1 MTSLEKLQELK
12 IIGISDGEVA
22 MPVFY
27 NKSIQDSKYFY
38 SCNVI
43 SMAAT
48 IARTIDK
55 DQLFRGIFY
64 DTAMKRTNEDDKP
77 SAIYAIG
84 KALYNDRAEY
94 GIWQIDT
101 ANINRTDLLNVGW
114 QLVSKAP
121 DKFIDAAITFD
132 GIWKLGDDFKYYS
145 LFTEEYPWA
154 FYVNR
159 NNVLYRWN
167 CWTGEK
173 YQLDTNVNYCTA
185 ERGYYPEGYTNINS
199 DQGVIVVYATKNQEV
214 KYFTY
219 SYTSNET
226 KQWLGPETIVT
237 FTGETIK
244 SLQVHRLNDYRIG
257 VLVVTDK
264 KSYWYITDRAYS
276 QMAFRPETFNVD
288 SASITPI
295 MHAAIRTDG
304 VAATPQPTFT
314 WEISD
319 DKTSITIN
327 SNARLKLYDGYDLK
341 SIISGTKNMPSIS
354 SIVLNDYSIV
364 VNFTKAA
371 TATFTITLNAGNIRF
386 VAYVPDMLDTSA
398 AGWVVVTAASHE
410 FEIYIAQSAY
420 ETFTVQSAKIN
431 TVTANAAPIY
441 TLTQTTSESF
451 NVGSATLRSV
461 SAEVVDARVKVTAS
475 TSESFVCGSATIATL
490 TASVEGVGVIP
501 I

>member
-27 NKSIQDSKYFY
+27 NKNIQDSKYFY

-55 DQLFRGIFY
+55 DALFRGIFY
-64 DTAMKRTNEDDKP
+64 DVTMKRTNEDEKP

-84 KALYNDRAEY
+84 KALYSNKTEY
-94 GIWQIDT
+94 GIWKIET

-114 QLVSKAP
+114 QLVAKAP

-132 GIWKLGDDFKYYS
+132 GVWKLGNDFKYYS

-154 FYVNR
+154 FYVNK

-173 YQLDTNVNYCTA
+173 YQLDTSVNYCAA
-185 ERGYYPEGYTNINS
+185 ERGYYPEEYTDRNS
-199 DQGVIVVYATKNQEV
+199 DQGVIVIYATKNQEV

-219 SYTSNET
+219 SYTSNGT

-244 SLQVHRLNDYRIG
+244 SLQVHRLNDYRVG

-276 QMAFRPETFNVD
+276 QMAFRPETFNVQ
-288 SASITPI
+288 SAEITPI
-295 MHAAIRTDG
+295 MHAAVRMDG

-314 WEISD
+314 WEIND
-319 DKTSITIN
+319 AKTQVTIT
-327 SNARLKLYDGYDLK
+327 SNAKLKLYEGYDLK
-341 SIISGTKNMPSIS
+341 SIISGTTNMPSIS
-354 SIVLNDYSIV
+354 SVVLNDYNII

-386 VAYVPDMLDTSA
+386 VAYVPDMLEA
-398 AGWVVVTAASHE
+398 AGGWVVVTAVSHE
-410 FEIYIAQSAY
+410 FEIYLAQSA
-420 ETFTVQSAKIN
+420 
-431 TVTANAAPIY
+431 
-441 TLTQTTSESF
+441 SESF
-451 NVGSATLRSV
+451 NVQAAQVKSV
-461 SAEVVDARVKVTAS
+461 SAEILPIYMIEQQAKEHFSVATPVISNIQAEIKDTREKVTA
-475 TSESFVCGSATIATL
+475 TESENFNVQAAQIISISATI
-490 TASVEGVGVIP
+490 EGIGILP

>member
-27 NKSIQDSKYFY
+27 NKNIQNSKYFY

-64 DTAMKRTNEDDKP
+64 DIAMKRTNEDDKP

-132 GIWKLGDDFKYYS
+132 GVWNLGNDFKYYS

-154 FYVNR
+154 FYVNK

-173 YQLDTNVNYCTA
+173 YQLDTSVNYCAA
-185 ERGYYPEGYTNINS
+185 ERGYYPEGYTDINS

-219 SYTSNET
+219 SYISNGT

-257 VLVVTDK
+257 ILIVTDK

-276 QMAFRPETFNVD
+276 QMAFRPETFKVQ
-288 SASITPI
+288 AAAITPI
-295 MHAAIRTDG
+295 MHAAVRMDG

-314 WEISD
+314 WEINAA
-319 DKTSITIN
+319 KTQVTIT
-327 SNARLKLYDGYDLK
+327 SNARLKLYEGYDLK
-341 SIISGTKNMPSIS
+341 SIISGTANMPSVDS
-354 SIVLNDYSIV
+354 VVLNDYSIV
-364 VNFTKAA
+364 VNFAKAA

-386 VAYVPDMLDTSA
+386 VAYVPDMLEVA
-398 AGWVVVTAASHE
+398 GGWVVVTAASHE
-410 FEIYIAQSAY
+410 FEIYLAQSAS
-420 ETFTVQSAKIN
+420 ETFNVQSTKVID
-431 TVTANAAPIY
+431 VTAIVAPIY
-441 TLTQTTSESF
+441 TTKYLASETF
-451 NVGSATLRSV
+451 NVGAAEIMCI
-461 SAEVVDARVKVTAS
+461 SAEVKDARETVTADN
-475 TSESFVCGSATIATL
+475 TEIFVCSPAVITNL

-501 I
+501 V

>member
-173 YQLDTNVNYCTA
+173 YQLDTNVNYCAA

-199 DQGVIVVYATKNQEV
+199 DQGVIVVYATKNHEV

-219 SYTSNET
+219 SYIANGT
-226 KQWLGPETIVT
+226 KQWLGPETIVS
-237 FTGETIK
+237 FTGESIK

-257 VLVVTDK
+257 VLVVTNK

-276 QMAFRPETFNVD
+276 QMAFRPETFKVQ
-288 SASITPI
+288 SAEITPI
-295 MHAAIRTDG
+295 MHAAVRMDG

-314 WEISD
+314 WEINAA
-319 DKTSITIN
+319 KTQVTIT
-327 SNARLKLYDGYDLK
+327 SNARLKLYEGYDLK
-341 SIISGTKNMPSIS
+341 SIISGTTNMPSIS
-354 SIVLNDYSIV
+354 SVVLNDYTIV

-386 VAYVPDMLDTSA
+386 VAYIPDMLEVA
-398 AGWVVVTAASHE
+398 GGWVVVTAASHE
-410 FEIYIAQSAY
+410 FEIYLAQSAS
-420 ETFTVQSAKIN
+420 ENFNVQAAQLKSISAEIL
-431 TVTANAAPIY
+431 PIY
-441 TLTQTTSESF
+441 TIAQQAKEHFSVATPVISNIQAEIKDAREKVIATESENF
-451 NVGSATLRSV
+451 NVQAAQIISI
-461 SAEVVDARVKVTAS
+461 
-475 TSESFVCGSATIATL
+475 SATI
-490 TASVEGVGVIP
+490 EGIGIIP

>member
-27 NKSIQDSKYFY
+27 NKNIQDSKYFY

-64 DTAMKRTNEDDKP
+64 DIAMKRTNEEDKP

-132 GIWKLGDDFKYYS
+132 GVWNLGNDFKYYS

-154 FYVNR
+154 FYVNK

-173 YQLDTNVNYCTA
+173 YQLDTNVNYCAA

-219 SYTSNET
+219 SYTSNGV

-276 QMAFRPETFNVD
+276 QMAFRPETFKVQ

-295 MHAAIRTDG
+295 MHAAVRMDG

-314 WEISD
+314 WEINSA
-319 DKTSITIN
+319 KTQVTIT
-327 SNARLKLYDGYDLK
+327 SNARLKVYEGYDLK
-341 SIISGTKNMPSIS
+341 SIISGTANMPSIS
-354 SIVLNDYSIV
+354 SVILNDYSIV
-364 VNFTKAA
+364 VNFAKAA

-386 VAYVPDMLDTSA
+386 VAYVPDMLEVA
-398 AGWVVVTAASHE
+398 GGWVVVTAVSHE
-410 FEIYIAQSAY
+410 FDIYIAQRA
-420 ETFTVQSAKIN
+420 
-431 TVTANAAPIY
+431 
-441 TLTQTTSESF
+441 SESF
-451 NVGSATLRSV
+451 NVQAAQIKSV
-461 SAEVVDARVKVTAS
+461 SAESLPIYMLEQRAIEYFSVATPVIHNIQAEIKDARETVTA
-475 TSESFVCGSATIATL
+475 TESENFNVQAAQIISISAII
-490 TASVEGVGVIP
+490 EGIGIIP